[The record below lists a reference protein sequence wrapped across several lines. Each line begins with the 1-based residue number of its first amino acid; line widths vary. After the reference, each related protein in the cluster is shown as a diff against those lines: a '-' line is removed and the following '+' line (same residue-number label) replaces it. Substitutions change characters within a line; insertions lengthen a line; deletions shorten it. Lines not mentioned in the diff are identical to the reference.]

1 MENKDKKEKDEKM
14 TDDEYILAEIRP
26 YIAYELEVPEDMVTM
41 DAHFA
46 NDLVASSL
54 DMVEIAME
62 FEKKFMIDISDEEQ
76 NGLQTVG
83 DLVRLI
89 KSKQDEK
96 GPSAMVLF
104 FMTRGGKKLSRK
116 TPRKPADKF
125 VMPQKPMMFNPGK
138 KR

>member
-1 MENKDKKEKDEKM
+1 M

-26 YIAYELEVPEDMVTM
+26 FIVEKLDVEPNEVTM

-46 NDLVASSL
+46 NDLLADSL
-54 DMVEIAME
+54 DMVEVCIE
-62 FEKKFMIDISDEEQ
+62 VERKFDISFLPAGNENDFYEE
-76 NGLQTVG
+76 NDYISREIRTVG

-104 FMTRGGKKLSRK
+104 FMTRGGKKLPRK
-116 TPRKPADKF
+116 TPRKPVAKF

>member
-1 MENKDKKEKDEKM
+1 M

-62 FEKKFMIDISDEEQ
+62 FEKKFNIDISDEEQ
-76 NGLQTVG
+76 GGLQTVG

-104 FMTRGGKKLSRK
+104 FMTMKRGGKKLPRK
-116 TPRKPADKF
+116 TPRKPGGKF
-125 VMPQKPMMFNPGK
+125 VMPRNPMMFNPGK

>member
-1 MENKDKKEKDEKM
+1 M

-26 YIAYELEVPEDMVTM
+26 FIVEQLDVEPDEVTM
-41 DAHFA
+41 GAHFA

-62 FEKKFMIDISDEEQ
+62 FENKFMIDISDEEQ
-76 NGLQTVG
+76 DGLQTVG

-96 GPSAMVLF
+96 ESSAMVLF
-104 FMTRGGKKLSRK
+104 FMTRGGEKLSRK
-116 TPRKPADKF
+116 TSQKPAYKF
-125 VMPQKPMMFNPGK
+125 VMPQKPMMLNLGK